1 MFASPV
7 LAHIIPFDGK
17 FFDDTEQTITSLV
30 TLNLIVVALFIL
42 CLISIRNGRKAAAQ
56 EARLV
61 KLKQARLGTFI
72 ETGVKPERSG
82 STPNGPRKPKK

>member
-1 MFASPV
+1 MFVNPV

-30 TLNLIVVALFIL
+30 TLNLIVVALFVL

-56 EARLV
+56 EARLE
-61 KLKQARLGTFI
+61 KLKQAKLGTI
-72 ETGVKPERSG
+72 IGAGAKPERS
-82 STPNGPRKPKK
+82 SSAPNGPRKPKK